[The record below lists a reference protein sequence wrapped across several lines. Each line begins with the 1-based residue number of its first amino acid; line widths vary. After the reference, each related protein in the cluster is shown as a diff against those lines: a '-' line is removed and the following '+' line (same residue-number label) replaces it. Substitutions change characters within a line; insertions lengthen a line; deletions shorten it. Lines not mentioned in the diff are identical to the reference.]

1 MAVKDADDIAAAAAK
16 QVLCSCCGMRLVD
29 AIVEHVWFEL
39 STSWLFVSRSPDSR
53 VERVLAVFV
62 AARIPI
68 VARQLLE
75 RNRQRLLA
83 MANDKQ
89 TSVVLE
95 LVARGML
102 T

>member
-1 MAVKDADDIAAAAAK
+1 MSADDGATAPAK

-39 STSWLFVSRSPDSR
+39 ATTWLFVSKNPDSA

-68 VARQLLE
+68 VARQLME
-75 RNRQRLLA
+75 RNRQRLLS
-83 MANDKQ
+83 MARDKQ